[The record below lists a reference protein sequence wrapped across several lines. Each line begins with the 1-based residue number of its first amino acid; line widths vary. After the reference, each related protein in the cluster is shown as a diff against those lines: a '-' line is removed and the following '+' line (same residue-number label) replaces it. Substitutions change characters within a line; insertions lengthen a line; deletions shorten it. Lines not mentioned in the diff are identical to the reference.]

1 MSNVNIGQI
10 VDGTQEVINGIG
22 GILNGVGS
30 IKEHGVNVEN
40 IIQTA
45 TSVTELIGAI
55 VSAVQKLAADEGVEV
70 PSIEEMQAQ
79 LAKLRAFQDLPTCD

>member
-1 MSNVNIGQI
+1 M
-10 VDGTQEVINGIG
+10 
-22 GILNGVGS
+22 
-30 IKEHGVNVEN
+30 EN

-79 LAKLRAFQDLPTCD
+79 LAKLQAFQDLPTCD